1 MGFATEKEFALFVR
15 CLLAPLSGTVP
26 ALLAQI
32 GPASN
37 KIKHYGAGGGTR
49 THTMSPPTDFESVT
63 STNSITPAYTKRYYT
78 RQAKAWQEF
87 SRRAGSKNQNS
98 RTISEQSMI

>member
-37 KIKHYGAGGGTR
+37 KIKH
-49 THTMSPPTDFESVT
+49 
-63 STNSITPAYTKRYYT
+63 
-78 RQAKAWQEF
+78 
-87 SRRAGSKNQNS
+87 
-98 RTISEQSMI
+98 